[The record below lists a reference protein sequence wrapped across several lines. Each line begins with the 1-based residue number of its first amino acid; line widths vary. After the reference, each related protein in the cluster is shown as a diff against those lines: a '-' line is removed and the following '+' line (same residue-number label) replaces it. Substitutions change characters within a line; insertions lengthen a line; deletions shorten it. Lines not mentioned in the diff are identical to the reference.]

1 MYDDDAKLIK
11 HNYALGRQ
19 LTVEFY
25 DCSSVLLADAAVME
39 KIFLTAAKDSGATI
53 ISSNF
58 HGFEPQGVS
67 GVVIIAE
74 SHFTVHAWPE
84 HDYAAVDIF
93 TCGEK
98 ISFQKAIDSLK
109 NQLKA
114 DHVIVSSLMNR
125 GIVNNNG
132 MERFVPIFEDT
143 SHKYTLSWQRRFCE
157 TEAKALSV
165 SVDVYNIFNQTSD
178 EIESFICQK
187 ISEFAQSCINDYQ
200 IFSASATCEIT
211 SQVIGDSKTWFLK
224 IFDKL
229 NSLNGKF
236 LLDDKCAYI
245 DVFSV
250 NYFEPRELGEL
261 AVKELNGTNYRMQVA
276 IRQ

>member
-1 MYDDDAKLIK
+1 MCDDAAKLIK
-11 HNYALGRQ
+11 HDYALGRQ
-19 LTVEFY
+19 LTIEFY
-25 DCSSVLLADAAVME
+25 DCSSALLADAAVME
-39 KIFLTAAKDSGATI
+39 KIFLTAARDSGATI

-143 SHKYTLSWQRRFCE
+143 SHKYTLSWERRFCA
-157 TEAKALSV
+157 TKAQALSV
-165 SVDVYNIFNQTSD
+165 SVDVYNILDGMTELKKELIQEKINTFAKIC
-178 EIESFICQK
+178 IEKC
-187 ISEFAQSCINDYQ
+187 Q
-200 IFSASATCEIT
+200 IFSRSVNMEIN
-211 SQVIGDSKTWFLK
+211 SQVIDNEDVWFLR
-224 IFDKL
+224 INDNL
-229 NSLNGKF
+229 NSLSGKF
-236 LLDDKCAYI
+236 LLASKSAYI
-245 DVFSV
+245 DVFS
-250 NYFEPRELGEL
+250 NSYFEPRGLGEL
-261 AVKELNGTNYRMQVA
+261 AVKELDGTNYRMQVA

>member
-39 KIFLTAAKDSGATI
+39 RIFLTAAKDSGATI

-143 SHKYTLSWQRRFCE
+143 SHKYTLSWRRRFCD
-157 TEAKALSV
+157 TDAKALSV
-165 SVDVYNIFNQTSD
+165 SVDVYNIFGQINVDAD
-178 EIESFICQK
+178 ELIQKK
-187 ISEFAQSCINDYQ
+187 ISEFAQACIKNCQ
-200 IFSASATCEIT
+200 IFSEYADCEIT
-211 SQVIGDSKTWFLK
+211 SQVIGDSHTWFLK

-229 NSLNGKF
+229 NSLSGKF

-261 AVKELNGTNYRMQVA
+261 AVKELGGTNYRMQVA

>member
-1 MYDDDAKLIK
+1 MYDDSAKLRK
-11 HNYALGRQ
+11 HDYALGRQ

-25 DCSSVLLADAAVME
+25 DCNSESLADAKVME
-39 KIFLTAAKDSGATI
+39 KIFLQAAAESGATI

-109 NQLKA
+109 EQLKA

-132 MERFVPIFEDT
+132 MERLVPIFEDT
-143 SHKYTLSWQRRFCE
+143 SHRYTLSWERRFNE
-157 TEAKALSV
+157 TCARALLV
-165 SVDVYNIFNQTSD
+165 SVDVYNIFDNAEFD
-178 EIESFICQK
+178 ESK
-187 ISEFAQSCINDYQ
+187 IDLFTEAIIRNIK
-200 IFSASATCEIT
+200 IFKPTL
-211 SQVIGDSKTWFLK
+211 QVICDK
-224 IFDKL
+224 IDNDGKIVWLLNISDGL
-229 NSLNGKF
+229 NSLRGKF
-236 LLDDKCAYI
+236 FTADNSAYI
-245 DVFSV
+245 DVFSCI
-250 NYFEPRELGEL
+250 YFEPRVLGEL
-261 AVKELNGTNYRMQVA
+261 AVKELCGTNYRMQVA

>member
-1 MYDDDAKLIK
+1 MYDGNAKLRK
-11 HNYALGRQ
+11 RDYALGRQ
-19 LTVEFY
+19 LTLEFY
-25 DCSSVLLADAAVME
+25 DCSPSLLASAEVME
-39 KIFLTAAKDSGATI
+39 KIFLQAAKESGATI

-109 NQLKA
+109 SQLKA

-143 SHKYTLSWQRRFCE
+143 SHRYTLSWERRFHE
-157 TEAKALSV
+157 TEARALAI
-165 SVDVYNIFNQTSD
+165 SVDVYNICNKIYSEEELYNFALHCIEANKFFVDSP
-178 EIESFICQK
+178 EIHIENRK
-187 ISEFAQSCINDYQ
+187 VGDKKVWLLN
-200 IFSASATCEIT
+200 
-211 SQVIGDSKTWFLK
+211 IGDGVNTFC
-224 IFDKL
+224 
-229 NSLNGKF
+229 GKF
-236 LLDDKCAYI
+236 FEEDNSAYI
-245 DVFSV
+245 DAFSC

-261 AVKELNGTNYRMQVA
+261 AVKALQGTNYRMQVA
-276 IRQ
+276 VRQ